1 MAEWIWIGR
10 RARRCYGF
18 DEIALVPGNVTVNP
32 TEVDTGWEIG
42 ASTRPDGLARH
53 SAPRDV
59 PAGLHGLKFKVPFI
73 ASAMDGVVDVEFAI
87 AMGKLGALAV
97 LNLDGVQA
105 RYDDPSEAIAQII
118 QGDVEETTNIVQKL
132 YKAPINEKLIAKRVE
147 QIKAANVPCAVSTI
161 PQNAERFGAIAQEA
175 GADIFVVQ
183 STVTTVKHI
192 AKAYKPLDFTK
203 FTKAMKIPVIIGNCV
218 TYDQS
223 LELMDAGADALL
235 VGVGPGAACTTRGV
249 LGVGVPQVTATVDC
263 ASARDFH
270 HKKTG
275 RYVPII
281 TDGGMRN
288 GGDICKAF
296 ACGSDAVMVGSAFAK
311 AKEAP
316 GRGYHWGMAY
326 PHSSLPRGTRIYVGT
341 TGTLEQILFGPA
353 LTDDGSQN
361 LMGAVTTCMGTVGA
375 STIKEFQMAEIIIA
389 PSIQTEGKSFQQVQR
404 VGMARKGASEAPSN
418 HQPKSQT
425 RRLTRSAA

>member
-1 MAEWIWIGR
+1 MAEWIGIER

-18 DEIALVPGNVTVNP
+18 DEIALVPGTVTVNAA
-32 TEVDTGWEIG
+32 EVDTTWRIG
-42 ASTRPDGLARH
+42 QLSFK
-53 SAPRDV
+53 APF
-59 PAGLHGLKFKVPFI
+59 L
-73 ASAMDGVVDVEFAI
+73 ASAMDGVVDVAFAI
-87 AMGKLGALAV
+87 AMGKLGGLAV
-97 LNLDGVQA
+97 LNLDGVQC
-105 RYDDPSEAIAQII
+105 RYDDPATAIAKII
-118 QGDVEETTNIVQKL
+118 KGDVEETTNLVQEL
-132 YKAPINEKLIAKRVE
+132 YKRPIQEKLIARRIE
-147 QIKAANVPCAVSTI
+147 QIKAAQVPCAVSTI

-175 GADIFVVQ
+175 GCDLFVVQ
-183 STVTTVKHI
+183 STVTTARHL
-192 AKAYKPLDFTK
+192 ATAYKPLDFTK
-203 FTKAMKIPVIIGNCV
+203 FTRAMRIPIIAGNTV

-223 LELMDAGADALL
+223 LELMDTGISGLL

-263 ASARDFH
+263 AAARDFSY
-270 HKKTG
+270 KKSG

-353 LTDDGSQN
+353 QTDDGSQN
-361 LMGAVTTCMGTVGA
+361 LMGAITTCMGTVGA
-375 STIKEFQMAEIIIA
+375 KTMKEFQLTEIIIA
-389 PSIQTEGKSFQQVQR
+389 PSIQTEGKIFQQVQR
-404 VGMARKGASEAPSN
+404 VGMARKGSAEQPNGRLSARRRAARPVAP
-418 HQPKSQT
+418 
-425 RRLTRSAA
+425 A

>member
-1 MAEWIWIGR
+1 MAEWIGIGR

-18 DEIALVPGNVTVNP
+18 DEIALVPGNVTMNP
-32 TEVDTGWEIG
+32 AEVDPSWKIG
-42 ASTRPDGLARH
+42 NITFRT
-53 SAPRDV
+53 
-59 PAGLHGLKFKVPFI
+59 PFI
-73 ASAMDGVVDVEFAI
+73 ASAMDGVVDVDFAI
-87 AMGKLGALAV
+87 AMGKLGGLAV

-105 RYDDPSEAIAQII
+105 RYEDPQDAIQQIV
-118 QGDVEETTNIVQKL
+118 QGDVEETTNIVQRL
-132 YKAPINEKLIAKRVE
+132 YKTPIQEKLVAKRIA
-147 QIKAANVPCAVSTI
+147 QIKKAGVKVAVSTI

-175 GADIFVVQ
+175 GVDIFVVQ

-192 AKAYKPLDFTK
+192 AKAYKPLDFAKLTK
-203 FTKAMKIPVIIGNCV
+203 QITVPVIIGNCV
-218 TYDQS
+218 THDQS
-223 LELMDAGADALL
+223 LELMEAGAAALL

-263 ASARDFH
+263 AAAREEFY
-270 HKKTG
+270 KKTG
-275 RYVPII
+275 KYVPII

-288 GGDICKAF
+288 GGDICKAL

-326 PHSSLPRGTRIYVGT
+326 PHASLPRGTRIYVGQ

-375 STIKEFQMAEIIIA
+375 KDIKAFQMTEIIIA
-389 PSIQTEGKSFQQVQR
+389 PSIQTEGKIFQQVQR

-418 HQPKSQT
+418 HKATPAAKRST
-425 RRLTRSAA
+425 RAVSRT

>member
-1 MAEWIWIGR
+1 MAEWIGIGR

-18 DEIALVPGNVTVNP
+18 DEIALVPGTISVNP
-32 TEVDTGWEIG
+32 AEVDTLWSLRE
-42 ASTRPDGLARH
+42 LE
-53 SAPRDV
+53 
-59 PAGLHGLKFKVPFI
+59 FKVPFI
-73 ASAMDGVVDVEFAI
+73 ASAMDGVVDVSFAS
-87 AMGKLGALAV
+87 AMGKLGGLAV

-105 RYDDPSEAIAQII
+105 RYEHPEEAIAQII
-118 QGDVEETTNIVQKL
+118 EGDVEQTTNIVQRL
-132 YKAPINEKLIAKRVE
+132 YKEPIKEPLVSKRIEEIKQAK
-147 QIKAANVPCAVSTI
+147 VPCAVSTI

-183 STVTTVKHI
+183 STVTTARHI
-192 AKAYKPLDFTK
+192 AKAYQPLDFGK
-203 FTKAMKIPVIIGNCV
+203 FLKTMKIPVMLGNCV
-218 TYDQS
+218 TYEQG
-223 LELMDAGADALL
+223 LELMETGADALL

-249 LGVGVPQVTATVDC
+249 LGVGVPQVTATVDL
-263 ASARDFH
+263 AAARDFYY
-270 HKKTG
+270 KKTG
-275 RYVPII
+275 RYVSIV

-316 GRGYHWGMAY
+316 GGGYHWGMAY

-361 LMGAVTTCMGTVGA
+361 LMGALTTCMGTIGA
-375 STIKEFQMAEIIIA
+375 KTIKELQFTEIIIA
-389 PSIQTEGKSFQQVQR
+389 PSIQTEGKIFQQVQR
-404 VGMARKGASEAPSN
+404 VGMARK
-418 HQPKSQT
+418 
-425 RRLTRSAA
+425 